1 MYFINLAQLEHSLQ
15 ERNLGPLKRWKSWV
29 SKKNAKNFQSK
40 LTLAKTFLT
49 LVILEKEKL
58 NIGNCITSLCRSR
71 CVGTKYIRRRRR
83 FNARKIQNNKLY
95 RMVGR

>member
-29 SKKNAKNFQSK
+29 SKNNPKNFQSK

-71 CVGTKYIRRRRR
+71 CVLSTLEEEDSMLGKY
-83 FNARKIQNNKLY
+83 KIINCI
-95 RMVGR
+95 GW